1 VDIRKFLASVVAWGS
16 GGYVTV
22 HWQRPDRKWPGRSC
36 RSIDEMLRVV
46 ADVLTTEDSNIFFC
60 LSTQRIN
67 SGKRSREN
75 ALALRSLFVDID
87 IDSDDPT
94 KYATVAEAIASLLH
108 FCQLVGIPPPSYIVL
123 TGGGL
128 HAYWVSNKD
137 LLVDEWQAFADAF
150 KALAASTEPRLK
162 IDGVVTGD
170 AARVLRVPDTMNY
183 KYDPPRPVRLLPKYS
198 TGIEHDFSVAFAEML
213 KLAPAENKPM
223 AKVIP
228 IANAFKHR
236 PIKNLGEGIDINKAP
251 PIPFKH
257 IKDECAW
264 LRTALETGG
273 KDYDQPQ
280 WNLTTLCATFMEEG
294 HVLAHRFADKHSEY
308 IFRKTEELWERKN
321 RERGAKNIGWPS
333 CGAIS
338 SAGSTHCKSCKHFAA
353 GRSPLNIGYDAFA
366 PAARAEAAAEE
377 IKFLG
382 GECPPDY
389 RLPEGYAIDEEG
401 RICKYIP
408 TEIGKGGKPIPGK
421 LIVLFLSQI
430 WGPTFQFKDGQFG
443 LGFTAATERDGSTE
457 VFLSTPNCYK
467 PEMLTQLKK
476 KSVLY
481 ATGKGPTDMAEGF
494 MVSWLDKL
502 RKEDK
507 AARDPGTM
515 GWRYEKEDGTRTGF
529 VYGNTLYSTNGDELP
544 LRTAGDDEFRSWYM
558 PQGQRE
564 VWLRAAKLLTDRK
577 RPELNIIIAV
587 AFAAP
592 LATFVGTMYG
602 AILSVWGEPGTSK
615 STAQQLAAAVYGH
628 PKQTRESLNSTPKSI
643 QGRLGRTRNLPAYW
657 DDVQDEKHQ
666 EALFQTMFVASEGAE
681 GGRLNPDASY
691 KQRLEWQT
699 LLVACSN
706 ASFVDFLTKKQKS
719 TTAGMRRVFEIEFN
733 KTDNE
738 QGMVNPIFA
747 SQTFQELEHHYGVI
761 GAEYAKMLV
770 TEHDQIAQLVT
781 ETTDR
786 FRKRVEG
793 RGDESFWWNICG
805 VLLAGATLAGRL
817 GVDLDVPE
825 MERFLGLAFQKNR
838 EIRGSEATEGG
849 TYDHSEQALTGFLN
863 FAVGNGNALYVDKHF
878 SNRHRTI
885 NTLGTRLL
893 AGREIFVE
901 VARDERSIA
910 ISRKALR
917 EYLRDHEIQV
927 RPVFN
932 GLVKFF
938 GAEERRLSLG
948 AGTNFGQAQEPVFV
962 IEIAPG
968 EHEILEDILIAQ
980 GKAEPMSGV

>member
-1 VDIRKFLASVVAWGS
+1 MNVREFLASVVAWGS

-36 RSIDEMLRVV
+36 RTLDGMLKVV
-46 ADVLTTEDSNIFFC
+46 ADVLTTNDSNIFFC

-75 ALALRSLFVDID
+75 AVALRSVFADID
-87 IDSDDPT
+87 IDPNNPE
-94 KYATVAEAIASLLH
+94 KYATLAEAIASLLH
-108 FCQLVGIPPPSYIVL
+108 FCQLVGIPPPSYMVA

-128 HAYWVSNKD
+128 HAYWVSSKD
-137 LLVDEWQAFADAF
+137 LLVDDWQAFADAF
-150 KALAASTEPRLK
+150 KALAANTEPRLK

-198 TGIEHDFSVAFAEML
+198 TGIEHDFSTAFAEML
-213 KLAPAENKPM
+213 ELAPVENRPM

-228 IANAFKHR
+228 IADAFKDR
-236 PIKNLGEGIDINKAP
+236 KVRNLGEGIDINKAP

-264 LRTALETGG
+264 LRTAFETGG
-273 KDYDQPQ
+273 KDYGQPQ

-294 HVLAHRFADKHSEY
+294 HVLAHRFADKHPEY
-308 IFRKTEELWERKN
+308 IFGKTEELWERKN
-321 RERGAKNIGWPS
+321 RERRDKNLGWPS

-338 SAGSTHCKSCKHFAA
+338 AAGSTHCKSCKHFPA

-377 IKFLG
+377 IKLLG
-382 GECPPDY
+382 GARTPSL
-389 RLPEGYAIDEEG
+389 RLPEGYAIDQEG
-401 RICKYIP
+401 RICKHIP
-408 TEIGKGGKPIPGK
+408 TEIGRGGKVIPGR
-421 LIVLFLSQI
+421 LVVLFLSQM
-430 WGPTFQFKDGQFG
+430 WEPSFQFKDGQFG
-443 LGFTAATERDGSTE
+443 LGFSAATEKDGSTE
-457 VFLSTPNCYK
+457 VFLSTSNCYK

-481 ATGKGPTDMAEGF
+481 ATGKGTTEMAEEF

-502 RKEDK
+502 RREDK

-515 GWRYEKEDGTRTGF
+515 GWRFDEGKRTGF
-529 VYGNTLYSTNGDELP
+529 VYGDTLYCTNGDELP

-558 PQGQRE
+558 PQGERE
-564 VWLRAAKLLTDRK
+564 IWLRAAKLLTDRK
-577 RPELNIIIAV
+577 RPELNIIMAV

-602 AILSVWGEPGTSK
+602 AILSVFGEPGTSK
-615 STAQQLAAAVYGH
+615 STAQQIAASVWGH

-733 KTDNE
+733 KNNNE

-761 GAEYAKMLV
+761 GAEYAKLLV

-781 ETTDR
+781 NTTDR

-793 RGDESFWWNICG
+793 RGDESFWWNTAG
-805 VLLAGATLAGRL
+805 TLLAGATLAGRL
-817 GVDLDVPE
+817 GIDLDVPE
-825 MERFLGLAFQKNR
+825 MERFLGLAFQRNR
-838 EIRGSEATEGG
+838 EIRGSEATEAG
-849 TYDHSEQALTGFLN
+849 TYDNTEQALTAFLN
-863 FAVGNGNALYVDKHF
+863 YAVGNGNALYVDKHF
-878 SNRHRTI
+878 GIRHHKVEP
-885 NTLGTRLL
+885 LGTRLL
-893 AGREIFVE
+893 AGRTIYVE

-910 ISRKALR
+910 ISRREMREWLR
-917 EYLRDHEIQV
+917 AHDVQV

-938 GAEERRLSLG
+938 GAVERRLSLG
-948 AGTNFGQAQEPVFV
+948 AGTSFGQAQENVFML
-962 IEIAPG
+962 EIAHG
-968 EHEILEDILIAQ
+968 EYEILEDVLNAQ
-980 GKAEPMSGV
+980 GKAGPTSGV